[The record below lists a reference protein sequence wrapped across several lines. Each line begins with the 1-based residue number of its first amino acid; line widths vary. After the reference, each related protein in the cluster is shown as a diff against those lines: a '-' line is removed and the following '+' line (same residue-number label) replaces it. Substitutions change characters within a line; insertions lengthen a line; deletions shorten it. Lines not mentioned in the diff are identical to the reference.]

1 MLLLYF
7 IKPDLGQFFESRLT
21 GQRIIQTLI
30 NRHEIRGCG
39 DVGPGNRGS
48 KSLGDATFFLLSC
61 TYGKT
66 NDKSKFPRVK
76 VGRILHL

>member
-39 DVGPGNRGS
+39 DVVP
-48 KSLGDATFFLLSC
+48 ATTIIEITLRNP
-61 TYGKT
+61 YHG
-66 NDKSKFPRVK
+66 
-76 VGRILHL
+76 G

>member
-39 DVGPGNRGS
+39 DVVPATAS
-48 KSLGDATFFLLSC
+48 SFSL
-61 TYGKT
+61 
-66 NDKSKFPRVK
+66 P
-76 VGRILHL
+76 

>member
-1 MLLLYF
+1 VLLLYF

-39 DVGPGNRGS
+39 DVVPATASHFRL
-48 KSLGDATFFLLSC
+48 KSSFLFTSL
-61 TYGKT
+61 
-66 NDKSKFPRVK
+66 V
-76 VGRILHL
+76 

>member
-39 DVGPGNRGS
+39 DVVPATGVRNP
-48 KSLGDATFFLLSC
+48 LGDATFFIIVSKAVRKSC
-61 TYGKT
+61 DLT
-66 NDKSKFPRVK
+66 
-76 VGRILHL
+76 ILR

>member
-39 DVGPGNRGS
+39 DVVP
-48 KSLGDATFFLLSC
+48 ATTIIEITLSMLA
-61 TYGKT
+61 K
-66 NDKSKFPRVK
+66 
-76 VGRILHL
+76 